1 MKKAALYLCFVVLLV
16 SLLIGCD
23 GGGVVPP
30 PPEEAEKFVGL
41 WVNEDQ
47 GPNIYIARCRIE
59 LTNRHL
65 YIDLWA
71 RISQTGENYIGQ
83 QVIAVEEAGDGVIEI
98 SQTDNFGTYVSI
110 LSLLNNK
117 LKIDTTFSPFNPEWH
132 VMTITDYLKKVE

>member
-1 MKKAALYLCFVVLLV
+1 MKRVLIVLFVAVMLL
-16 SLLIGCD
+16 SGCN
-23 GGGVVPP
+23 GVVPP

-83 QVIAVEEAGDGVIEI
+83 QVIAVEEARDGVIEI
-98 SQTDNFGTYVSI
+98 TQTDNFGTYVSI
-110 LSLLNNK
+110 LSLVNNK
-117 LKIDTTFSPFNPEWH
+117 LKIDTTVSPFNPDWH
-132 VMTITDYLKKVE
+132 VVTGVDYLKKVE